1 MDNDISVIGQEKEVS
16 WISVKNLFICVLLQ
30 DSYNQ
35 FDIEDILSFWSLVYM
50 NVGVSIVYLLVLDGL
65 DLGHKLC
72 DIFDEDCLRQVM
84 WYWQGLFE

>member
-1 MDNDISVIGQEKEVS
+1 M
-16 WISVKNLFICVLLQ
+16 LLQ

-84 WYWQGLFE
+84 